1 MLTNA
6 REIAWLLHIPLAVVA
21 VAFALAR
28 RRDPASTLAWVLG
41 IIFVPLAGPLA
52 YFALA
57 NPYVARPRDRRR
69 DAARRMREENPLHA
83 DIVADELHPAARS
96 VIEGCRRLTGL
107 PATGGNRV
115 ELYSDTGQAEN
126 ARLAALAAAR
136 EQIWAEYY
144 IVHGDA
150 AGQRFL
156 AALAERS
163 RSGVDV
169 RLLVDAVGSMD
180 IDPDGVASLRAAG
193 GHVEVFHPVNPLRR
207 RWAVHLRNHRK
218 ILVTDG
224 TTAFC
229 GGMNIGDNYAGR
241 RRRKPPPFRDTMLR
255 LEGPAAIDLARVF
268 AEDWC
273 FMRGETLRLRESTDR
288 PGATAV
294 AILPSGPDQ
303 AHNATALAWFSA
315 VSMSLERCWLTTPY
329 FVPDPA
335 MLRALSTA
343 ARRGVDVRVV
353 LPRNADFWL
362 MDLVNRSYYLP
373 LLECGARVF
382 EYAPAMMHAKT
393 LAVDGHLALV
403 GSANVDMRS
412 FDLNFE
418 VGALVADRAFTATVE
433 AAIVD
438 DIARSREVTLEEM
451 RRAPLV
457 AALAQGAA
465 KLLSPVL

>member
-1 MLTNA
+1 MLSSV
-6 REIAWLLHIPLAVVA
+6 RDLGWLLHALLALVA

-41 IIFVPLAGPLA
+41 IVFIPVAGPLA

-69 DAARRMREENPLHA
+69 DAARRMREDNPLHA
-83 DIVADELHPAARS
+83 DVVASDLHPAARS

-107 PATGGNRV
+107 PATAGNRV
-115 ELYSDTGQAEN
+115 VLYSETGLAES
-126 ARLAALAAAR
+126 ARLAAIEAASDH
-136 EQIWAEYY
+136 IWAEYY
-144 IVHGDA
+144 IVHGDE

-156 AALAERS
+156 AALAARS
-163 RSGVDV
+163 RAGVDV

-180 IDPDGVASLRAAG
+180 IDRDGVASLRAAG

-224 TTAFC
+224 TMAFC
-229 GGMNIGDNYAGR
+229 GGMNIGDNYARR

-255 LEGPAAIDLARVF
+255 IEGPAALDLARVF

-273 FMRGETLRLRESTDR
+273 FMRGETLRLCETTGR
-288 PGATAV
+288 PGQTAV
-294 AILPSGPDQ
+294 AVLPSGPDQ

-315 VSMSLERCWLTTPY
+315 VSLSLERCWLTTPY
-329 FVPDPA
+329 FVPDAA

-353 LPRNADFWL
+353 LPKNADFWL

-382 EYAPAMMHAKT
+382 EYAPAMLHAKT
-393 LAVDGHLALV
+393 LVIDGHLALV

-418 VGALVADRAFTATVE
+418 VGALVADQAFAATVE
-433 AAIVD
+433 AAIEA
-438 DIARSREVTLEEM
+438 DIARSREVTLDEM
-451 RRAPLV
+451 RRGPLL